1 MIRNCSAINSGWGL
15 PWICF
20 VTRGPMY
27 TLARGGLHFRKKEK
41 FAPGDSDMPIW
52 PDSGRKLL
60 GWHTLV

>member
-41 FAPGDSDMPIW
+41 FAPGDGVICRYDPTQDGSY
-52 PDSGRKLL
+52 
-60 GWHTLV
+60 